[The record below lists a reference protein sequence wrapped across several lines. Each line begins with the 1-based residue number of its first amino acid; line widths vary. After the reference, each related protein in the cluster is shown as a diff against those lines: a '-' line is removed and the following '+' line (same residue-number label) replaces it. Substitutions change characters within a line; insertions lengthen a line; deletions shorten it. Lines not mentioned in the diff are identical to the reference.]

1 VVIKI
6 IIPIIKTR
14 KKKKSVHFQSSMC
27 SSSDDTTVLDQLGV
41 QHSTPCGSSSSE
53 SSKLESREE
62 RLGFEE
68 LSKREI
74 DTVLQ
79 SQGLTEDKN
88 ITCRVLAVNPHGEET
103 DSQLWART
111 VEMGTSIQTPFS
123 SEKYFENSTK
133 ETPKALRN
141 LSQLAQL
148 EPLRSPESFSFQSS
162 IPVWVSDISH
172 VNRTQAPFQEKLK
185 C

>member
-1 VVIKI
+1 
-6 IIPIIKTR
+6 
-14 KKKKSVHFQSSMC
+14 
-27 SSSDDTTVLDQLGV
+27 
-41 QHSTPCGSSSSE
+41 
-53 SSKLESREE
+53 
-62 RLGFEE
+62 LGFEE

-103 DSQLWART
+103 DSQLWAGT
-111 VEMGTSIQTPFS
+111 MEMGTSIQTP

-172 VNRTQAPFQEKLK
+172 VNRTQALFQEKLK

>member
-1 VVIKI
+1 
-6 IIPIIKTR
+6 
-14 KKKKSVHFQSSMC
+14 MC
-27 SSSDDTTVLDQLGV
+27 SSSDDTAVFDQLRV

-53 SSKLESREE
+53 SSIKLESREE
-62 RLGFEE
+62 KLGFEE

-88 ITCRVLAVNPHGEET
+88 TTCRVLAVNPHGEET

-148 EPLRSPESFSFQSS
+148 EPLTSRESFSFQSS
-162 IPVWVSDISH
+162 IPIWVSDISH

>member
-1 VVIKI
+1 
-6 IIPIIKTR
+6 
-14 KKKKSVHFQSSMC
+14 MC
-27 SSSDDTTVLDQLGV
+27 SSSDDTAVFDQLRV

-103 DSQLWART
+103 ALNYGLRT
-111 VEMGTSIQTPFS
+111 VEMGTSIQTPYS
-123 SEKYFENSTK
+123 IEKYLENSTK
-133 ETPKALRN
+133 ETPKALRS

-162 IPVWVSDISH
+162 IPVWVSDISR
-172 VNRTQAPFQEKLK
+172 VNSTQAPFQEKLK

>member
-1 VVIKI
+1 
-6 IIPIIKTR
+6 
-14 KKKKSVHFQSSMC
+14 
-27 SSSDDTTVLDQLGV
+27 
-41 QHSTPCGSSSSE
+41 
-53 SSKLESREE
+53 
-62 RLGFEE
+62 LGFEE

-103 DSQLWART
+103 ALNYGLRT
-111 VEMGTSIQTPFS
+111 VEMGTSIQTPYS
-123 SEKYFENSTK
+123 IEKYLENSTK
-133 ETPKALRN
+133 ETPKALRS

-162 IPVWVSDISH
+162 IPVWVSDISR
-172 VNRTQAPFQEKLK
+172 VNSTQAPFQEKLK